1 MDNLQN
7 NNQQNNQNIFEDE
20 IKISDYLAIIYRF
33 KYMVFAIFVLVA
45 VGAYY
50 YTSKQPEV
58 YASSG
63 KVLLE
68 SQGGGSDMFLLGNM
82 GNNKNNLNNNIQI
95 IQSSAMM
102 MSASEKLVQSS
113 NFSQFSLP
121 STNLSKSNPLY
132 RNYVKSIA
140 GAIRIRFK
148 VESIRDTD
156 ILTIGYES
164 ESPQECSE
172 AINALE
178 LAFQE
183 ETTRYARLE
192 FTKIREFLE
201 DRVKET
207 KTYLDDA
214 EQQLR
219 DFKKENQVSE
229 LSPKTAKIV
238 EQAGTF
244 EADLHTALTDSLL
257 KFTEIDI
264 LRRKITD
271 QNLILNDLYI
281 QDRDLSRR
289 IESQNENKLN
299 ENELSLIDSLDTTIL
314 ADVTDEDYFSGDQED
329 ITRDE
334 IASID
339 NILNSS
345 LINNLISDI
354 VGKERY
360 LIVLTAKSN
369 YNENHPE
376 LSKLNQELSN
386 LKRELKEKITQTVRV
401 NTLQDPFSYRSKLIE
416 KLANVE
422 SEYEIVSS
430 RLIGLRETVDYYS
443 RELDKLPDQELELSK
458 LTRDKL
464 FNEKIYTLITEKYE
478 DAKIAEVS
486 QLGNVRILETAG
498 VPRIPIKPKKMMNY
512 LIGVILGLGLGV
524 GASFL
529 AHSMDTKLRTLDDI
543 ESFLKSPII
552 GTIPLIDLPTGELDE
567 LRNMIDHATSE
578 RKERLE
584 RSFLQ
589 INGQLISHYSPKSP
603 VAESYRSLRT
613 NIIANKATGPMS
625 FLVTSSSPKEGKST
639 TVSNTAITLAQM
651 NSKVVIIDIDMRRPT
666 IHTKFGIKKENGAS
680 DYLIDDTIT
689 VDDIVKPSG
698 ISNLDIITSGF
709 IPPNPSELLSSDRM
723 DNFIAELKSKYDYV
737 IFDTPP
743 VIAVTDAIIMA
754 KKVDKL
760 FLVLRVAHTEKAV
773 LGRAQEIL
781 ANVNK
786 KVDGFVV
793 NGIKVQKYYNRH
805 KYYYY
810 YYYYYYGEQNPTP
823 KKKSLFSRLRK
834 N

>member
-1 MDNLQN
+1 
-7 NNQQNNQNIFEDE
+7 
-20 IKISDYLAIIYRF
+20 
-33 KYMVFAIFVLVA
+33 
-45 VGAYY
+45 
-50 YTSKQPEV
+50 
-58 YASSG
+58 
-63 KVLLE
+63 
-68 SQGGGSDMFLLGNM
+68 
-82 GNNKNNLNNNIQI
+82 
-95 IQSSAMM
+95 
-102 MSASEKLVQSS
+102 
-113 NFSQFSLP
+113 
-121 STNLSKSNPLY
+121 
-132 RNYVKSIA
+132 
-140 GAIRIRFK
+140 
-148 VESIRDTD
+148 
-156 ILTIGYES
+156 
-164 ESPQECSE
+164 
-172 AINALE
+172 
-178 LAFQE
+178 
-183 ETTRYARLE
+183 
-192 FTKIREFLE
+192 
-201 DRVKET
+201 
-207 KTYLDDA
+207 
-214 EQQLR
+214 
-219 DFKKENQVSE
+219 
-229 LSPKTAKIV
+229 
-238 EQAGTF
+238 
-244 EADLHTALTDSLL
+244 
-257 KFTEIDI
+257 
-264 LRRKITD
+264 
-271 QNLILNDLYI
+271 
-281 QDRDLSRR
+281 
-289 IESQNENKLN
+289 
-299 ENELSLIDSLDTTIL
+299 
-314 ADVTDEDYFSGDQED
+314 
-329 ITRDE
+329 
-334 IASID
+334 
-339 NILNSS
+339 
-345 LINNLISDI
+345 
-354 VGKERY
+354 
-360 LIVLTAKSN
+360 
-369 YNENHPE
+369 
-376 LSKLNQELSN
+376 
-386 LKRELKEKITQTVRV
+386 
-401 NTLQDPFSYRSKLIE
+401 
-416 KLANVE
+416 
-422 SEYEIVSS
+422 
-430 RLIGLRETVDYYS
+430 
-443 RELDKLPDQELELSK
+443 
-458 LTRDKL
+458 
-464 FNEKIYTLITEKYE
+464 YE